1 MAKAPL
7 QSAMWQSMV
16 RRLAISPP
24 QKYAMK
30 KWNIDE
36 SAISTSAPLQE
47 ESEEEKNYPKL
58 SGKKPLIIMDMDPED
73 VIYEKFKDLTS
84 NENLTKVAENVNAGA
99 TKTFRYVA
107 LVIFFLFIVVGILI
121 SFFIRSEFKH
131 RVEVE
136 RSEASVSSQMAE
148 RESEFNEEYDRI
160 SEQIESQRDNLTGD
174 S

>member
-1 MAKAPL
+1 MELKKLRCSNCDGPL
-7 QSAMWQSMV
+7 KQGDDG
-16 RRLAISPP
+16 
-24 QKYAMK
+24 KYYCE
-30 KWNIDE
+30 NCG
-36 SAISTSAPLQE
+36 TGYL
-47 ESEEEKNYPKL
+47 
-58 SGKKPLIIMDMDPED
+58 MDMDPED

-84 NENLTKVAENVNAGA
+84 NENLTKAAENVNAGA

-148 RESEFNEEYDRI
+148 RESEFNEEYDRV
-160 SEQIESQRDNLTGD
+160 SRQIEEQRDDLTGD

>member
-1 MAKAPL
+1 MELKKLRCSNCDGPL
-7 QSAMWQSMV
+7 KQADDG
-16 RRLAISPP
+16 
-24 QKYAMK
+24 KYYCE
-30 KWNIDE
+30 NCG
-36 SAISTSAPLQE
+36 TSYL
-47 ESEEEKNYPKL
+47 
-58 SGKKPLIIMDMDPED
+58 MDMDPED

-121 SFFIRSEFKH
+121 SLFIRSEFKH

-160 SEQIESQRDNLTGD
+160 SEQIESQRNNLTSD